1 MMSARNKDNQ
11 IQTIKN
17 YIKAK
22 DKILIINELNEK
34 ISSFYLYVI
43 EYFVKLNNCHIIF
56 NDNPKTNFQ
65 DNFNLFKT
73 QNINLYYQANEQKI
87 KNIISNSNKSI
98 IFTNYKNFKKFI
110 SKYESINSYQYE
122 KDLIIFLKSELN
134 IDNNELIFSCKN
146 NPHLIFSETSK
157 FLINN
162 INYYKDIELYER
174 NHLIE
179 IRKLIFDLKKTEK
192 DIKKL
197 YLGLKHEVQY
207 KKFNFLTY

>member
-1 MMSARNKDNQ
+1 MTSARNKENQ

-17 YIKAK
+17 YINNQ
-22 DKILIINELNEK
+22 DKILIINEINEK
-34 ISSFYLYVI
+34 VNSFYLYVI
-43 EYFVKLNNCHIIF
+43 EYFTRLNNFQIIF
-56 NDNPKTNFQ
+56 NDNPNNNFQ
-65 DNFNLFKT
+65 DNINLFKT
-73 QNINLYYQANEQKI
+73 QNINLFNQANAQKI
-87 KNIISNSNKSI
+87 KNIILNSNKCI
-98 IFTNYKNFKKFI
+98 IFTDYKNFKKFI
-110 SKYESINSYQYE
+110 SKYKSINSYQYE
-122 KDLIIFLKSELN
+122 KDLIFFLKSELN

-162 INYYKDIELYER
+162 NYYKDIELYER

-179 IRKLIFDLKKTEK
+179 IRKLIYELKKTEI

-197 YLGLKHEVQY
+197 YLGLKQEAQY